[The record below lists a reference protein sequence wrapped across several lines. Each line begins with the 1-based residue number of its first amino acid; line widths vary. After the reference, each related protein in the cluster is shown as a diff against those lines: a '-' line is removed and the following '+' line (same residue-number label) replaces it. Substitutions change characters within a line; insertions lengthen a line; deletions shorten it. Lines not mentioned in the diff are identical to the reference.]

1 MDEQKPKRRL
11 ADMPVDETHT
21 DAKHRRLE
29 DDFQQTETGPN
40 PACMHF
46 SLFQRSCRLKDECAG
61 EPAVFPDQ
69 QSTPEA
75 PETSR
80 ENTQWLVL
88 DELVSHDLPESS
100 PPGSPRPYRKSESN
114 EPVAEAD
121 QVPTAAELAE
131 LAAFREEAEE
141 YDLRRMHAL
150 LAEKEPVTD
159 RPFAVEHSARLHT
172 HRYRLRPTWP
182 RLRSSMTVEQLAD
195 ACVVL
200 EELHQNFCDSDWL
213 WEQIPGDIR
222 KQTEALRDAYA
233 RHYTRTYAAQG
244 LAWQIG

>member
-1 MDEQKPKRRL
+1 M
-11 ADMPVDETHT
+11 
-21 DAKHRRLE
+21 
-29 DDFQQTETGPN
+29 
-40 PACMHF
+40 
-46 SLFQRSCRLKDECAG
+46 
-61 EPAVFPDQ
+61 FPDQ
-69 QSTPEA
+69 QSTEA
-75 PETSR
+75 PETSN

-100 PPGSPRPYRKSESN
+100 PPGSPRPYLKSESN

-172 HRYRLRPTWP
+172 HRYRLRPSWP
-182 RLRSSMTVEQLAD
+182 RLRSSMAVEQLAD

-200 EELHQNFCDSDWL
+200 EELHQKFRDSNWL
-213 WEQIPGDIR
+213 WGQIPGDIH
-222 KQTEALRDAYA
+222 KQTEALRDVYA
-233 RHYTRTYAAQG
+233 RHYTRTFAAQG